1 MSDQIVKSSGRAARG
16 AAAHP
21 AAGTEPA
28 CPEAAARLDER
39 RRLRRELHDSLAP
52 RLAALHM
59 RMELTGL
66 ELGGDAGRAPALLAR
81 AREDVGAAI
90 ADVRRVIR
98 DLDRSEPRTAGPA
111 GTLRRFLD
119 RQVRAFEE
127 AGAGRLRF
135 VTELPAALDDF
146 PAEVQNELQKISG
159 EALANVVRHA
169 RATVCR
175 ICASV
180 GRNGLTLSIED
191 DGIGIP
197 PDAPC
202 GIGLPSMYVRT
213 KELGGIFSVAARN
226 PHGTAV
232 RIRLPHQEPAD
243 GTGPLD

>member
-1 MSDQIVKSSGRAARG
+1 MADQIVKPSGRAAR
-16 AAAHP
+16 APAAHP
-21 AAGTEPA
+21 AADTEPA
-28 CPEAAARLDER
+28 CPQAAARLDER

-52 RLAALHM
+52 RLAALHL
-59 RMELTGL
+59 RMELAGL
-66 ELGGDAGRAPALLAR
+66 ELSGDAGRAPALLAR

-98 DLDRSEPRTAGPA
+98 DLDRSEPRTTGTA

-135 VTELPAALDDF
+135 VTALPAALDDF

-159 EALANVVRHA
+159 EALANVARHA

-175 ICASV
+175 ISASV
-180 GRNGLTLSIED
+180 GRNGLILSIED

-197 PDAPC
+197 PDPDC

-213 KELGGIFSVAARN
+213 KELGGIFSVAART
-226 PHGTAV
+226 PYGTAV
-232 RIRLPHQEPAD
+232 RIRLPCQDPAD
-243 GTGPLD
+243 GTGPPD